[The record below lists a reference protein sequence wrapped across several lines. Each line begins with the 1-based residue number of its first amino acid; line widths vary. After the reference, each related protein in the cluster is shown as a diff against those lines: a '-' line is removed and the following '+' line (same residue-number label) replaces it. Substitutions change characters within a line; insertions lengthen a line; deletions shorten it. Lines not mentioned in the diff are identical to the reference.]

1 MGLNFFYNIFDTAA
15 NGLPEARKTAAAPT
29 SDGPVTQARFLLG
42 ISPESRL
49 PIKTLYIDKN

>member
-1 MGLNFFYNIFDTAA
+1 MGLKFFYNIFDTAA
-15 NGLPEARKTAAAPT
+15 NGLPEAGKTAAAPT

-49 PIKTLYIDKN
+49 PI